1 MPFAFLLLPLCEV
14 LIMDNSKQQQ
24 FRFMLFAMIA
34 LAILFG
40 WSYLFPPPQKP
51 VDEANTNANVEQTAA
66 NTAATPEVQATTQQT
81 EIATTPDETPNKTV
95 TIKTPYYQVKLDSKG
110 ALATSWILIKNKS
123 LQGELMLYGDGS
135 TKNDQK
141 PLELV
146 SQKAAEQTPRQLPF
160 RLSTGDANTDNFLN
174 ERNYQVSAEREII
187 ELADGQT
194 QKIDFTL
201 KDAATGIEA
210 IKSFTFT
217 ADSYVS
223 DLNVKLTKNGQTV
236 TNTKLLIG
244 SSIGD
249 QSVPHYTFYKI
260 APEAIASV
268 SDGTIHRMPG
278 ASFEYSGENAVKSY
292 DGTVN
297 WGGVTD
303 SYFAMVAIPAQP
315 LPGLEYHS
323 SKYESEVE
331 PHFPGIFS
339 WITRNPTTK
348 ITKYLITAYVPINTN
363 GAAPTKIYTGSKD
376 HFVLS
381 NLNLTNA
388 SGTAINIEDLV
399 NYGWFH
405 FLTKPLSIPILYAL
419 NFLYDFTHNFGI
431 AIILFTLFFYSLLFP
446 MRWYQSK
453 SFKKAQKNAP
463 KMKELQDELKDLQSK
478 GVPNDDPRMRDL
490 QMRQLK
496 MTKDAL
502 PIGGCLP
509 MLLQFPLLIALYV
522 TVTISLGIRQADFLW
537 LPDLSA
543 GDPYHVLEFAFAFS
557 MILSMKFSPQTAA
570 ITPEQQMQQKMM
582 TYFMPVMMLYIMWS
596 APAGLLLYWFT
607 GNVVMFVQ
615 QMVINRMNKTEDV
628 PVVAV
633 KEEKPEFTHK
643 GKKKKGKKNL

>member
-1 MPFAFLLLPLCEV
+1 
-14 LIMDNSKQQQ
+14 MDNSKQPQ
-24 FRFMLFAMIA
+24 FRFMIAAMLS
-34 LAILFG
+34 LAVLFG
-40 WSYLFPPPQKP
+40 WTYFFAPEKP

-66 NTAATPEVQATTQQT
+66 NTATTPEVQATTQQT
-81 EIATTPDETPNKTV
+81 EIATTPDETPSKTV

-110 ALATSWILIKNKS
+110 ALATSWVLIKNKS
-123 LQGELMLYGDGS
+123 SQGELMLYGDGS
-135 TKNDQK
+135 TKTEQK
-141 PLELV
+141 PLELI
-146 SQKAAEQTPRQLPF
+146 SQKATEQNPRQLPF
-160 RLSTGDANTDNFLN
+160 RLSTGDPNTDNFLN
-174 ERNYQVSAEREII
+174 ERNYQVAAEQEII
-187 ELADGQT
+187 ELGDGQT

-201 KDAATGIEA
+201 KDAATGIEVV
-210 IKSFTFT
+210 KSFTFT

-223 DLNVKLTKNGQTV
+223 DLNVKLTKNGQV
-236 TNTKLLIG
+236 VPNTKLLIG

-249 QSVPHYTFYKI
+249 QSVPYYTFYKI
-260 APEAIASV
+260 EPEAIASINDN
-268 SDGTIHRMPG
+268 SIERYPG
-278 ASFEYSGENAVKSY
+278 ASFEYKNDTAVKTF
-292 DGTVN
+292 DGAVN
-297 WGGVTD
+297 WGGVAD
-303 SYFAMVAIPAQP
+303 SYFAMIAIPAQP
-315 LPGLEYHS
+315 TRGLEYHS
-323 SKYESEVE
+323 TKYETEAE
-331 PHFPGIFS
+331 PHYPGIFG
-339 WITRNPTTK
+339 WITRSPTTQ
-348 ITKYLITAYVPINTN
+348 ITKHLVTAYVPINAD
-363 GAAPTKIYTGSKD
+363 GVAPTKIYTGSKD

-381 NLNLTNA
+381 KLNLTNA
-388 SGTAINIEDLV
+388 VGTPVDIEDAI
-399 NYGWFH
+399 NYGWFS

-419 NFLYDFTHNFGI
+419 NYLYDFTHNYGV

-543 GDPYHVLEFAFAFS
+543 GDPYHILEFAFAFS

-615 QMVINRMNKTEDV
+615 QMVINRMNKDKE
-628 PVVAV
+628 PPIVAV
-633 KEEKPEFTHK
+633 KEENPEFTRKRKGRK
-643 GKKKKGKKNL
+643 GKKDL

>member
-1 MPFAFLLLPLCEV
+1 
-14 LIMDNSKQQQ
+14 
-24 FRFMLFAMIA
+24 MIA
-34 LAILFG
+34 AMLSLAVLFG
-40 WSYLFPPPQKP
+40 WSYFFAPPKP
-51 VDEANTNANVEQTAA
+51 VDDANTNANIEQTVA
-66 NTAATPEVQATTQQT
+66 NTAATPEVQATPQNQQK
-81 EIATTPDETPNKTV
+81 EIASTPDETPNKTV

-123 LQGELMLYGDGS
+123 SQGELLLYGDGS
-135 TKNDQK
+135 TKDNQK
-141 PLELV
+141 PLELI
-146 SQKAAEQTPRQLPF
+146 SQKASEQNPRQLPF
-160 RLSTGDANTDNFLN
+160 RLSTGDQNLDNLLN
-174 ERNYQVSAEREII
+174 ERNYQVSAEQNLIEIS
-187 ELADGQT
+187 DGQK
-194 QKIDFTL
+194 QKIDFTIR
-201 KDAATGIEA
+201 DQATGIEA
-210 IKSFTFT
+210 VKSFTFT
-217 ADSYVS
+217 SDSYVT

-236 TNTKLLIG
+236 PNTKLLIG

-249 QSVPHYTFYKI
+249 QAVPHYTFYKI

-268 SDGTIHRMPG
+268 NNGSMQRYPGT
-278 ASFEYSGENAVKSY
+278 SFEYANDNAVKSL

-303 SYFAMVAIPAQP
+303 SYFAMVAVPSQL

-323 SKYESEVE
+323 SKYETEVE

-339 WITRNPTTK
+339 WVTRNPTTK
-348 ITKYLITAYVPINTN
+348 ITKYLITAYVPITAD
-363 GAAPTKIYTGSKD
+363 GSITKVYTGSKD
-376 HFVLS
+376 YFVLS
-381 NLNLTNA
+381 KLNLTNA
-388 SGTAINIEDLV
+388 AGTVVDIEDLV

-405 FLTKPLSIPILYAL
+405 YLTKPLSIPILYTL
-419 NFLYDFTHNFGI
+419 NFLNNFTHNFGV

-463 KMKELQDELKDLQSK
+463 KMKELQDELKDLQAK

-509 MLLQFPLLIALYV
+509 MVLQFPLLIALYV
-522 TVTISLGIRQADFLW
+522 TVTISLAIRQATFLW

-543 GDPYHVLEFAFAFS
+543 GDPYHILEFAFAFS

-582 TYFMPVMMLYIMWS
+582 TYFMPVMMLYVMWS

-607 GNVVMFVQ
+607 GNVVMFFQ
-615 QMVINRMNKTEDV
+615 QMVINRMNKTEE
-628 PVVAV
+628 PPIVAV
-633 KEEKPEFTHK
+633 GEEKPDFTRKRK
-643 GKKKKGKKNL
+643 GKKGKPNLSTS

>member
-1 MPFAFLLLPLCEV
+1 
-14 LIMDNSKQQQ
+14 
-24 FRFMLFAMIA
+24 MIA
-34 LAILFG
+34 AMLSLAVLFG
-40 WSYLFPPPQKP
+40 WSYFFAPPKP
-51 VDEANTNANVEQTAA
+51 VDDANTNANIEQTAA
-66 NTAATPEVQATTQQT
+66 NTAATPEVQATPQNQQK

-123 LQGELMLYGDGS
+123 SQGELLLYGDGS
-135 TKNDQK
+135 TKDNQK
-141 PLELV
+141 PLELI
-146 SQKAAEQTPRQLPF
+146 SQKAAEQNPRQLPF
-160 RLSTGDANTDNFLN
+160 RLSTGDQNLDNLLN
-174 ERNYQVSAEREII
+174 ERNYQISSEQDLIEIS
-187 ELADGQT
+187 DGQT
-194 QKIDFTL
+194 QKIDFTIR
-201 KDAATGIEA
+201 DQVSGIEA
-210 IKSFTFT
+210 VKSFTFT
-217 ADSYVS
+217 SDSYVT

-236 TNTKLLIG
+236 PNTKLLIG

-249 QSVPHYTFYKI
+249 QAVPHYTFYKI

-268 SDGTIHRMPG
+268 NNGSMQRYPGT
-278 ASFEYSGENAVKSY
+278 SFEYANDSAVKSL

-303 SYFAMVAIPAQP
+303 SYFAMVAVPAQP

-323 SKYESEVE
+323 SKYETEVE

-339 WITRNPTTK
+339 WVTRNPTTK
-348 ITKYLITAYVPINTN
+348 ITKYLITAYVPITAD
-363 GAAPTKIYTGSKD
+363 GSVTKVYTGSKD
-376 HFVLS
+376 YFVLS
-381 NLNLTNA
+381 KLNLTNA
-388 SGTAINIEDLV
+388 AGTVVDIEDLV

-405 FLTKPLSIPILYAL
+405 YLTKPLSIPILYTL
-419 NFLYDFTHNFGI
+419 NFLNNFTHNFGV

-463 KMKELQDELKDLQSK
+463 KMKELQDELKDLQAK

-509 MLLQFPLLIALYV
+509 MVLQFPLLIALYV
-522 TVTISLGIRQADFLW
+522 TVTISLAIRQATFLW

-543 GDPYHVLEFAFAFS
+543 GDPYHILEFAFAFS

-582 TYFMPVMMLYIMWS
+582 TYFMPVMMLYVMWS

-607 GNVVMFVQ
+607 GNVVMFFQ
-615 QMVINRMNKTEDV
+615 QMVINRMNKTEE
-628 PVVAV
+628 PPIVAV
-633 KEEKPEFTHK
+633 GEEKPDFTRKRK
-643 GKKKKGKKNL
+643 GKKGKPNLSTS

>member
-1 MPFAFLLLPLCEV
+1 
-14 LIMDNSKQQQ
+14 MDNSKQPQ
-24 FRFMLFAMIA
+24 FRFMIAAMLS
-34 LAILFG
+34 LAVLFG
-40 WSYLFPPPQKP
+40 WSYFFAPPKP
-51 VDEANTNANVEQTAA
+51 VEDANINANVEQTAA
-66 NTAATPEVQATTQQT
+66 TNTAITPQLQATPENQQQQQQQQ
-81 EIATTPDETPNKTV
+81 IATTPDETPNKTI

-123 LQGELMLYGDGS
+123 TQGELMLYGDGS
-135 TKNDQK
+135 TKDNQK
-141 PLELV
+141 PLELI
-146 SQKAAEQTPRQLPF
+146 SQKAAEQNPRQLPF
-160 RLSTGDANTDNFLN
+160 RLSTGDQNLDNLLN
-174 ERNYQVSAEREII
+174 ERNYQVSAEQDAI
-187 ELADGQT
+187 ELADGQI
-194 QKIDFTL
+194 QKIDFTIR
-201 KDAATGIEA
+201 DQATGIEA
-210 IKSFTFT
+210 VKSFTFT
-217 ADSYVS
+217 AESYVS
-223 DLNVKLTKNGQTV
+223 DLNVKLTRNGQV
-236 TNTKLLIG
+236 VPNTKLLIG

-260 APEAIASV
+260 APEAIASINDNSV
-268 SDGTIHRMPG
+268 QRYPG
-278 ASFEYSGENAVKSY
+278 ASFEYQNDSSVKTF
-292 DGTVN
+292 DGVTN
-297 WGGVTD
+297 WGGITD
-303 SYFAMVAIPAQP
+303 SYFAMVAVPAQP

-323 SKYESEVE
+323 TKYETEVE
-331 PHFPGIFS
+331 PHFPGIFG
-339 WITRNPTTK
+339 WITRTPTTK
-348 ITKYLITAYVPINTN
+348 ITKHLISAYIPITTD
-363 GAAPTKIYTGSKD
+363 GSVTKIYTGSKD

-388 SGTAINIEDLV
+388 AGTAVDIEDLI

-419 NFLYDFTHNFGI
+419 NFLYNFAHNFGI

-463 KMKELQDELKDLQSK
+463 KMKELQDELKDLQAK

-509 MLLQFPLLIALYV
+509 MVLQFPLLIALYV

-543 GDPYHVLEFAFAFS
+543 GDPYHFLEFAFAGS

-582 TYFMPVMMLYIMWS
+582 TYFMPVMMLYVMWS

-607 GNVVMFVQ
+607 GNVVMFFQ
-615 QMVINRMNKTEDV
+615 QMVINRMNKTDEPPIV
-628 PVVAV
+628 IV
-633 KEEKPEFTHK
+633 KDDNEPEFTRKRK
-643 GKKKKGKKNL
+643 GKKGKPNLSTS